1 MYLFDKV
8 VFKIKNAR
16 VLSLKEIQKYQKFY
30 KEQEKKKKEKLRQR
44 YFQAWSIAR
53 KAAKI
58 LYQEYKAQKVV
69 VFGSLRN
76 IELFSE
82 WSDVDIAVWG
92 IKPELYYKAV
102 ASVIS
107 LSPIFKID
115 IVDPDDCQ
123 EALKKTI
130 IKEGIVI

>member
-1 MYLFDKV
+1 MNLFDKV
-8 VFKIKNAR
+8 VFKIKTVR
-16 VLSLKEIQKYQKFY
+16 DLSLKEIQRYQKFY
-30 KEQEKKKKEKLRQR
+30 KEQEKKKKEKLQQR
-44 YFQAWSIAR
+44 YSQAWSIAR

-82 WSDVDIAVWG
+82 WSDVDIAVLG

-115 IVDPDDCQ
+115 VVDLDDCQ
-123 EALKKTI
+123 ESLKKAI
-130 IKEGIVI
+130 IKEGIVL